1 MLLAVVFPM
10 VGAGGA
16 KNLAA
21 TRELR
26 AELFTARHMGV
37 VDDVNFLGVQRVRKG
52 ALIIVLPMVVGG
64 DAVMRVALELPEEN
78 QDCVSGMVVARDV
91 RETTVKRVQRAC
103 LGFASHMEVAADANL

>member
-1 MLLAVVFPM
+1 MRLAVVFPM
-10 VGAGGA
+10 VGVGGV

-26 AELFTARHMGV
+26 VELFTARHMGV
-37 VDDVNFLGVQRVRKG
+37 VDDVNFLVVQRVQKA

-78 QDCVSGMVVARDV
+78 QDSVSGMVVARGV
-91 RETTVKRVQRAC
+91 REKTVQRVQRAC
-103 LGFASHMEVAADANL
+103 LGFAFHMEVVADANL